1 MHTYVVWVPFTLI
14 CGKAP
19 MTRTPFNLFLCVCW
33 EGGTSLNSC
42 LYPLT
47 PTWSSFIMEAEI
59 NKKSGPRTPNCA
71 YIRED
76 PSYNSMYGVR
86 KKRNDPKKHA
96 NFKYCKSRGS
106 TGVHHH
112 LMRLL
117 DYALLDPITKIYWG
131 THHIYFCAS
140 NYIYILYLYIYIT
153 NLLTSLTYLLTY
165 LLTYA
170 MIN

>member
-1 MHTYVVWVPFTLI
+1 
-14 CGKAP
+14 
-19 MTRTPFNLFLCVCW
+19 
-33 EGGTSLNSC
+33 
-42 LYPLT
+42 
-47 PTWSSFIMEAEI
+47 
-59 NKKSGPRTPNCA
+59 
-71 YIRED
+71 
-76 PSYNSMYGVR
+76 MYGVR

-131 THHIYFCAS
+131 THHIYIYIYSCAS
-140 NYIYILYLYIYIT
+140 NYIYTILIYIYIT
-153 NLLTSLTYLLTY
+153 NLTYLLTY